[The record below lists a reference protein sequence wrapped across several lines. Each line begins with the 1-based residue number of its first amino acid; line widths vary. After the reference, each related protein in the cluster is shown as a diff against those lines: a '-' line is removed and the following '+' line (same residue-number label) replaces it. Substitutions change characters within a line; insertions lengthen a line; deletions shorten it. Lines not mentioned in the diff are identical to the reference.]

1 MGRQDCKSTQTKLI
15 VVVEITE
22 RPKKKDR
29 ESFVDLPPSLQDLG
43 EGKAK
48 KPKVDLKDIRAQH
61 ERDRLGD
68 R

>member
-1 MGRQDCKSTQTKLI
+1 MRIQLTSI
-15 VVVEITE
+15 VVETLDE
-22 RPKKKDR
+22 RPKKKQAV

-43 EGKAK
+43 ADKDQGKVK
-48 KPKVDLKDIRAQH
+48 KAKVDLKDIRAQH